1 MPIAQWAS
9 SSVTIKL
16 PNSGLWDLAWCLLIW
31 DSQPVCP
38 YQHVLY
44 WLLCWR
50 SDPGKICNLQQRKFA
65 LKQWTEINESW
76 FACNCIPEKH
86 IPLVHPGERELTWV
100 QATNPRARGDHSG
113 QSHCTNAQTEVNDTG
128 FSTPVA
134 ACQGK
139 SLCNRDSST
148 SAPHPAA

>member
-16 PNSGLWDLAWCLLIW
+16 PNSGLRDLAWCLLTW
-31 DSQPVCP
+31 DSQLVCP

-44 WLLCWR
+44 WLLCSR
-50 SDPGKICNLQQRKFA
+50 SDPSKIYNLQQRKFA
-65 LKQWTEINESW
+65 LKQRTEINESW

-86 IPLVHPGERELTWV
+86 IWLVHPGEREFTRV
-100 QATNPRARGDHSG
+100 QAVNPRARRDQCG
-113 QSHCTNAQTEVNDTG
+113 QSHCTSAQTEVNDTG
-128 FSTPVA
+128 FPAPVA
-134 ACQGK
+134 TCQGK
-139 SLCNRDSST
+139 TLWNRDSST